1 VHIVN
6 KLPILPIFPP
16 KNRFGFPFL
25 SYNRSNGLHPIFP
38 VSCIGPLSPLFLS
51 IRRIPSSNR
60 EQGFCPGRLSPRQ
73 RLRKER
79 CERNFCCRPIRS
91 EAGLIFRPPSPIRR
105 QDKRTGISLAL
116 WR

>member
-1 VHIVN
+1 MHIVN

-16 KNRFGFPFL
+16 KNRFDFPFL
-25 SYNRSNGLHPIFP
+25 PCNRSNGLRPIFP

-51 IRRIPSSNR
+51 IRRIPSDNR
-60 EQGFCPGRLSPRQ
+60 EQEFGPARLSPRQ

-79 CERNFCCRPIRS
+79 CGRNFCCRPNRS
-91 EAGLIFRPPSPIRR
+91 EAGLIFRPPSSTRPR
-105 QDKRTGISLAL
+105 DKRTGIFLAL